1 MFRNRRRSVQQTAEC
16 LTLGLTFSR
25 NIDKATRE
33 NLLKQ
38 GELWC
43 NMCGSTRRDPD
54 PYHSWRKVRL
64 HVGLVNPNG
73 LVVEDNLQILCNACR
88 EGRKELTVLPPANLQ
103 KIIWELWQLSL
114 NEQMKIFELLEPQF
128 ST

>member
-16 LTLGLTFSR
+16 VTLGLTFSHD
-25 NIDKATRE
+25 IDKVTRE

-43 NMCGSTRRDPD
+43 NMCGSTRQDPD

-64 HVGLVNPNG
+64 HVGLVNSNG
-73 LVVEDNLQILCNACR
+73 LVVKDNLQILCNACR
-88 EGRKELTVLPPANLQ
+88 EGWKELAVLPPANLQ
-103 KIIWELWQLSL
+103 EIIWELWQLPL
-114 NEQMKIFELLEPQF
+114 DEQMKIFALLKPQF
-128 ST
+128 SI

>member
-1 MFRNRRRSVQQTAEC
+1 
-16 LTLGLTFSR
+16 
-25 NIDKATRE
+25 
-33 NLLKQ
+33 
-38 GELWC
+38 
-43 NMCGSTRRDPD
+43 
-54 PYHSWRKVRL
+54 
-64 HVGLVNPNG
+64 VNPNG